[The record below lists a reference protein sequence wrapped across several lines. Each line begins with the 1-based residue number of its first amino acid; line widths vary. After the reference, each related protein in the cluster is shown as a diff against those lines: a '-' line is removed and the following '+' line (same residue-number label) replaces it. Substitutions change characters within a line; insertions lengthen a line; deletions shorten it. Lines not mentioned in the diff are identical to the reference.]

1 MRNKHNKKRNTAFIY
16 ESLMRE
22 MTACVLKKD
31 SEQKEKILSLV
42 KKHFNADG
50 VLYYDLKNYRALYEN
65 QNLDR
70 VISEKILA
78 EAKISSRMI
87 DPDKLFD
94 AQTELINISYHTPN
108 LFAAH

>member
-1 MRNKHNKKRNTAFIY
+1 MRNRHNKKRNTAFIY

-31 SEQKEKILSLV
+31 SEQKEKIMSLV
-42 KKHFNADG
+42 KKHFNVNG

-70 VISEKILA
+70 AMSEKILT
-78 EAKISSRMI
+78 EARIVTGK
-87 DPDKLFD
+87 PF
-94 AQTELINISYHTPN
+94 
-108 LFAAH
+108 